1 MASPYLSSLQS
12 ARKHMESGDS
22 IAAAESY
29 LIAYDLELKSGGS
42 DLDFIEKQIRT
53 LIPELPVSVVEVS
66 RTSSNNGKYSKNRG
80 SSGISDVD
88 YASEFIP
95 EEHDGDF
102 SRVAGMD
109 DLKSKLTENVIWP
122 LIYPDVMEELAG
134 LESNSVLLYGPP
146 GCGKT
151 FIANSLAGEAQNK
164 SGQDVNFYVAGGAN
178 LEHRYVGDNS
188 RLINAFFET
197 LNHNEPSIGFIDEI
211 EGLAGKRSTSGQIA
225 RKVVNSLLEGW
236 NILDGTQAMVI
247 AASNLPWEIDAA
259 ILRSGRLEEKIFV
272 PAPDLE
278 SRKATFNLYS
288 KLKDDEISSLAEMTE
303 GYSSSAIRKICVRGG
318 RNAARD
324 YLSGIRKEKVVLLED
339 VVQAVSEIP
348 SDLKVWAD
356 QTVDAMLAGV
366 GENTRL
372 RKSVSEEYLPML
384 EEALRIREV
393 LE

>member
-1 MASPYLSSLQS
+1 MANPYLSSLQS

-29 LIAYDLELKSGGS
+29 LIAYDLKLKSGGGD

-53 LIPELPVSVVEVS
+53 LVPELPVPILESRSNSVNNSGSKTKNVS
-66 RTSSNNGKYSKNRG
+66 N
-80 SSGISDVD
+80 ISDFD
-88 YASEFIP
+88 YASEFAP
-95 EEHDGDF
+95 EGHEGDF
-102 SRVAGMD
+102 SRVAGMT
-109 DLKSKLTENVIWP
+109 DLKTKLTENVIWP
-122 LIYPDVMEELAG
+122 LIYPEVMGELAG

-151 FIANSLAGEAQNK
+151 FIAKSLAGEAQTK
-164 SGQDVNFYVAGGAN
+164 SGQDVNFYIAGGAN
-178 LEHRYVGDNS
+178 LEHKYVGDNS

-197 LNHNEPSIGFIDEI
+197 LQYNEPSIGFIDEI
-211 EGLAGKRSTSGQIA
+211 EGLAGKRSNSGQIA

-236 NILDGTQAMVI
+236 NMLDGTQAMVI

-259 ILRSGRLEEKIFV
+259 IVRSGRLEEKIFV
-272 PAPDLE
+272 PSPDFE
-278 SRKATFNLYS
+278 SRKSTFDLYS
-288 KLKDDEISSLAEMTE
+288 KLKNDELSTLAGMTD

-318 RNAARD
+318 RNAARE
-324 YLSGIRKEKVVLLED
+324 YLSGSRKEKVVLLDD
-339 VVQAVSEIP
+339 VIQAVSEIP
-348 SDLKVWAD
+348 SDLRVWAD

-393 LE
+393 LG